1 MEQLYP
7 ILIAVLALGVVALG
21 GGGLL
26 YLRLRPAA
34 QARVAVTAVY
44 LTAEGSLLDIR
55 YRITRPGRR
64 LAPPDQI
71 HLLGPAGEQ
80 IGPVA
85 GVARIG
91 VLTPRSALR
100 GRGGYLLVRNTP
112 PVVRGDRV
120 TVIIGR
126 HRYANLPVT

>member
-7 ILIAVLALGVVALG
+7 VLIAILALGVVALG

-26 YLRLRPAA
+26 YRRPRPAA

-44 LTAEGSLLDIR
+44 LTAGGSLLDIR
-55 YRITRPGRR
+55 YRVIRPGRR

-71 HLLGPAGEQ
+71 YVLGPTGDPV
-80 IGPVA
+80 GPVA
-85 GVARIG
+85 GVTRIG
-91 VLTPRSALR
+91 TLAPRSALR
-100 GRGGYLLVRNTP
+100 GRGGYMLMRNTL

-120 TVIIGR
+120 TVIIGKQ
-126 HRYANLPVT
+126 RYANLPVT